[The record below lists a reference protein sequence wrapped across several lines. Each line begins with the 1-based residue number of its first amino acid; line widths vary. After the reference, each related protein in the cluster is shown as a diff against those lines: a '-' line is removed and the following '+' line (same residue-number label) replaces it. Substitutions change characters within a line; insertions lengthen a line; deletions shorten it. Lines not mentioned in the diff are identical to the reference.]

1 MAIWILYALLS
12 AFFASLVV
20 IFGKMGVQNIDATLA
35 TTIRTIVMAGFL
47 IFMSLFL
54 GKLSFLNSIN
64 NKALQFIVFS
74 GLAGAVSW
82 LFYFLALKNGP
93 ASGVVALDRLSIVFV
108 VILALI
114 FFSEKITLQSGI
126 GAALIVIGAVMMSL

>member
-47 IFMSLFL
+47 IFVSLFL

-82 LFYFLALKNGP
+82 LFYFMALKNGP
-93 ASGVVALDRLSIVFV
+93 AGGVVALDRLSIVFV

-114 FFSEKITLQSGI
+114 FFSEKITLQSGV
-126 GAALIVIGAVMMSL
+126 GAALIVAGAVMMSL